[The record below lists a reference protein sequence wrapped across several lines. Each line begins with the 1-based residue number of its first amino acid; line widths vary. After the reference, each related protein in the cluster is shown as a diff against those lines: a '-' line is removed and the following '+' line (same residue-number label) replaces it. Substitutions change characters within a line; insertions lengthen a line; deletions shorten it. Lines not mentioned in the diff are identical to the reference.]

1 MGNVKH
7 AFTSAKADG
16 GDASLVRPSNWNAAH
31 TGAVEILDRDL
42 TQIDVA
48 NEAAETSVYSFSI
61 PANALGVDGGFRL
74 TLSGDML
81 KNAAGAM
88 EIRVKLGATTVFLS
102 DSSAPTSSANRHK
115 WTLVI
120 LCLNSVAAAQKWN
133 ASMKMVAN
141 VQNLSVQV
149 IGSGFNATLMEGY
162 SSSAEDTTG
171 ALTLEV
177 TIDWSVADASLSFRK
192 EMALLELIP
201 AA

>member
-48 NEAAETSVYSFSI
+48 NDAAETSIYSFSV
-61 PANALGVDGGFRL
+61 PAGALGTDGGFRL
-74 TLSGDML
+74 TLGGDSL
-81 KNAAGAM
+81 RNAAGTLI
-88 EIRVKLGATTVFLS
+88 IRIKLGATTVFTS
-102 DSSAPTSSANRHK
+102 DAFSSTNLADRYR
-115 WTLVI
+115 WTLQV
-120 LCLNSVAAAQKWN
+120 LCLNSAADAQKWN
-133 ASMKMVAN
+133 AWMNMIAN
-141 VQNLSVQV
+141 VANLSVRVGANTQKV
-149 IGSGFNATLMEGY
+149 LLEGQASSG
-162 SSSAEDTTG
+162 EDTAG
-171 ALTLEV
+171 ALVLDITA
-177 TIDWSVADASLSFRK
+177 DFSVASASLSFRK